1 MLLRFT
7 DYGRWLCQRF
17 GIREED
23 FLLSPRDS
31 GRNCKNGCKQI
42 AFLAEK
48 RRRYVQRPGQT
59 LHHYER
65 GHVLASLVLVDA
77 GTG

>member
-1 MLLRFT
+1 MLLRIT
-7 DYGRWLCQRF
+7 DYGRRLCQRF

-48 RRRYVQRPGQT
+48 RRRYVQRPG
-59 LHHYER
+59 
-65 GHVLASLVLVDA
+65 
-77 GTG
+77 